1 MSYSRGMA
9 LLTTLVLAAVLQPPV
24 LAPGIGIGL
33 HRGGYL
39 DWPENTVEGFVRA
52 AALHRHL
59 IIETDVTST
68 KDGVPVLLHDDTVDR
83 TTNGTGDISEMT
95 LEQVK
100 ALDAGYRFEDRSG
113 AHSFR
118 GRGVTIPTLAEA
130 LRAAPRHR
138 MLIDLKP
145 ASDPAA
151 VIRVI
156 REEKAMERVILA
168 SFIPAQIAEVRRLAP
183 EIPTAYDPLQG
194 MRLLGALRG
203 EGWEAYRPQAPILSL
218 MKEHVAQ
225 FQITDSDLKRIREKG
240 ILIHL
245 HTLNTAEEVSRWRGL
260 VDGYLTG
267 DPRLLPAAAR
277 PRR

>member
-1 MSYSRGMA
+1 MS
-9 LLTTLVLAAVLQPPV
+9 LLTTFVLVMAVQPPV
-24 LAPGIGIGL
+24 LAPGLQIGL
-33 HRGGYL
+33 HRGGYA
-39 DWPENTVEGFVRA
+39 DWPENTVAGFVRA
-52 AALHRHL
+52 AALHPHL
-59 IIETDVTST
+59 LLETDVTST

-83 TTNGTGDISEMT
+83 TTNGTGPISEMT
-95 LEQVK
+95 LSQVK
-100 ALDAGYRFEDRSG
+100 ALDAGYRFRDRSG
-113 AHSFR
+113 AYSWR

-130 LRAAPRHR
+130 LQAAPRHR
-138 MLIDLKP
+138 FLIDLKP

-156 REEKAMERVILA
+156 REERAMDRVILA
-168 SFIPAQIAEVRRLAP
+168 SFLPAKIAQARRLAP
-183 EIPTAYDPLQG
+183 AIPTAYDPLQG

-203 EGWEAYRPQAPILSL
+203 QGWEAYQPQAPILSL
-218 MKEHVAQ
+218 MKEHIEE
-225 FQITDSDLKRIREKG
+225 FRITDEELRRIRAKG

-245 HTLNTAEEVSRWRGL
+245 HTLANDGEVARWGGL